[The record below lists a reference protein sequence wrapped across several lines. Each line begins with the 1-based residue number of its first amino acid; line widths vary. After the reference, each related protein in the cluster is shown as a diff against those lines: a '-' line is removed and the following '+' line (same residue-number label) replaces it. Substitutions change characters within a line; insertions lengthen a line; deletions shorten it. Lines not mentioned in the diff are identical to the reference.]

1 MAGYSLVRSE
11 NLMRAGERLPSILF
25 HRGTAW
31 NGSVRGSTNIL
42 ARFFRD
48 AGYPVTWVSRPSHAG
63 HAIFRQREGYRL
75 GSKWQ
80 RHPDGVL
87 EINPFTALPIIKR
100 ARFGSEMWRR
110 SAELGYATIAPSL
123 ARIFR
128 QAGHPRPDVIWTSGG
143 DGGRLKAAFPGSRAV
158 MQCVDVYEA
167 YAGPAQNS
175 LERRDY
181 ETADAVV
188 AIGNSLAE
196 YLVRERGLSRDR
208 ITVIGQG
215 ADLALFA
222 AARDE
227 PPEMAHL
234 PHPRLVWVGVLAK
247 ADADLMAAALSGLP
261 DNGGSL
267 ILIGPSAPWAD
278 DLAAKDRRVLC
289 LGPRPAHEVAAFLNN
304 SDIGL
309 MLYRRDVNPL
319 VYEGQNPLKLYE
331 MAAAGLP
338 IVSTS
343 HAEYRYVGPPAL
355 IADTPEA
362 VAAAIPALRENAPS
376 YRERA
381 LRFAAGNGW
390 QSRFK
395 QAQNLIHGLLENR
408 PQYVSVP

>member
-1 MAGYSLVRSE
+1 M
-11 NLMRAGERLPSILF
+11 
-25 HRGTAW
+25 
-31 NGSVRGSTNIL
+31 
-42 ARFFRD
+42 
-48 AGYPVTWVSRPSHAG
+48 TWVSRPSHAG
-63 HAIFRQREGYRL
+63 HAIVRKTAAHRF

-87 EINPFTALPIIKR
+87 EIEPFTALPIIKR
-100 ARFGSEMWRR
+100 PSLGSEIWRR
-110 SAELGYATIAPSL
+110 SAELGYATITPSL
-123 ARIFR
+123 GRIFR
-128 QAGHPRPDVIWTSGG
+128 KAGQPRPDVIWTSGG
-143 DGGRLKAAFPGSRAV
+143 DGGRLKMAFPGTRSV

-188 AIGNSLAE
+188 AIGNALAE

-227 PPEMAHL
+227 PPEMANL

-267 ILIGPSAPWAD
+267 LLIGPPAPWAD
-278 DLAAKDRRVLC
+278 ALAAKDRRVAC
-289 LGPRPAHEVAAFLNN
+289 LGPRHAHEVAAFLNN

-309 MLYRRDVNPL
+309 MLYRRDANPL

-343 HAEYRYVGPPAL
+343 HAEYQHMEPPAL
-355 IADTPEA
+355 IADTPKA
-362 VAAAIPALRENAPS
+362 VAAAIRALREDAPLH
-376 YRERA
+376 RERA
-381 LRFAAGNGW
+381 LNFAAGNGW
-390 QSRFK
+390 QTRFE
-395 QAQNLIHGLLENR
+395 QAQKLIHGLLEKQMHDVR
-408 PQYVSVP
+408 PL